1 MHEHVEPGTATGTE
15 DGLRLDEVEQR
26 VVGALLEKQRTVP
39 GSYPL
44 SQNALRTACNQTSS
58 RDPVVDYD
66 DRTVL
71 DAVARLKERGL
82 VRTVWTGA
90 GSRVLKYHQLLD
102 AEIELDEGE
111 RALLTV
117 LLLRGPQTAGELR
130 TRCERQHAFADKQDA
145 ERVLQTMAE
154 RPEPLVRELPRAG
167 GHKDTRWVHLLGPVA
182 GTAAAAVPEPGV
194 DRDAV
199 LADGAGA
206 RDDKVAAGYDHV
218 AAAYADALAEELS
231 HKPFDRWVL
240 EQVAGVARRRP
251 VVDAGCGPG
260 HVAAHLA
267 ELGADVRG
275 VDLSAGM
282 VAEARERFPQVE
294 FEQGDLTRLLR
305 PRTAP
310 GWGAV
315 LAWYSLVH
323 HAGSELREVV
333 ASLARVLD
341 DDGWLVLALHVGD
354 EGVRHVDTLCGEA
367 VDLDFVLHDRE
378 QVLEAVRA
386 AGLVDVE
393 WYLRGPYDVEAQ
405 TERLYVLARKED

>member
-1 MHEHVEPGTATGTE
+1 VHEHVEPGTAPGTQ
-15 DGLRLDEVEQR
+15 DGIRLDEVEQR
-26 VVGALLEKQRTVP
+26 VLGALLEKQRTVP

-71 DAVARLKERGL
+71 DAVARLKDRGL

-102 AEIELDEGE
+102 AELEVDEGE

-117 LLLRGPQTAGELR
+117 LLLRGAQTAGELR
-130 TRCERQHAFADKQDA
+130 TRCERLHAFADKQDA
-145 ERVLQTMAE
+145 ERALEALAART
-154 RPEPLVRELPRAG
+154 EPLVRELPRAG
-167 GHKDTRWVHLLGPVA
+167 GHKDTRWVHLLGPVPS
-182 GTAAAAVPEPGV
+182 AAAAAAEPVV

-199 LADGAGA
+199 LADGVGVRDA
-206 RDDKVAAGYDHV
+206 RVVAGYDHV
-218 AAAYADALAEELS
+218 AAAYADALAEELA

-267 ELGADVRG
+267 ELGADVKG
-275 VDLSAGM
+275 VDVSEGM
-282 VAEARERFPQVE
+282 LAEARERFPHVE
-294 FEQGDLTRLLR
+294 FELGDLTRLLR

-323 HAGSELREVV
+323 LAGSELREAV

-341 DDGWLVLALHVGD
+341 DDGWLVIALHVGD

-378 QVLEAVRA
+378 QVLDAVRA